1 MTEPTKPNTRGA
13 TIASRLSELASID
26 AGRSVVADL
35 LGVARRRK
43 GTILVVVLAVILG
56 AYATLT
62 YTTEQYEAD
71 ARLLVMLG
79 RENVEAPVTVSSGSI
94 FTSGVQEEEVNSYVQ
109 LLESRSLAE
118 EAVDTI
124 GIDQF
129 KFEPPPAKTWF
140 QKAKAAARSV
150 VRYGKR
156 VVSESLISLDLKKRI
171 SERDKVVKLVQRS
184 LRVTREGRS
193 NVIHLSIRLPSADLA
208 QETLDVLIASYFKR
222 HVQLREVPNI
232 IDLFGAE
239 AVLYRSELESLQS
252 ARSKVR
258 EEWGVS
264 SVEVQRAEMLRR
276 LSLLQSSLDDHR
288 ATLALR
294 RGQLDSL
301 NATIALMPERVI
313 SSEVQEPNPTAETLL
328 SSLNGARV
336 QRINALSKYVADSAV
351 VRAYD
356 EQIASLELLLRT
368 AEDRRI
374 GPATSSPNPERMELM
389 GQAAGYKAE
398 IVGFEA
404 AITEKEIQV
413 GQLQGEL
420 QRLNKGEEI
429 LHLMDLERS
438 VLEQKFVSNATRREE
453 ARIEQGLNSERVANV
468 AILSAP
474 VTNPEPASP
483 KKLTIMGVSIIA
495 GLFLGL
501 GVALLMEW
509 SDDTIYDPDGVSRPG
524 DAPFLGE
531 FSLG

>member
-1 MTEPTKPNTRGA
+1 VTEPTKPSPRGA
-13 TIASRLSELASID
+13 TIAARLTELASID
-26 AGRSVVADL
+26 AGRSVVSDL

-43 GTILVVVLAVILG
+43 GTILVVVLAALLG

-62 YTTEQYEAD
+62 YTTEQFEAD
-71 ARLLVMLG
+71 ARLIVMLG
-79 RENVEAPVTVSSGSI
+79 RENVEAPVTVASGSI

-124 GIDQF
+124 GPDKF
-129 KFEPPPAKTWF
+129 KFEPPAPKTWF
-140 QKAKAAARSV
+140 QKAKSV
-150 VRYGKR
+150 VRGAARYAKS
-156 VVSESLISLDLKKRI
+156 VLSESLIALDLKKRI

-184 LRVTREGRS
+184 LKVTREGRS
-193 NVIHLSIRLPSADLA
+193 NVIHLSLRLPSADLA
-208 QETLDVLIASYFKR
+208 SETLDVLIAAYFKR

-232 IDLFGAE
+232 IDLFGSE
-239 AVLYRSELESLQS
+239 AVQYRSELESLQ
-252 ARSKVR
+252 AERSKVR

-276 LSLLQSSLDDHR
+276 LSLLQASYDEQR
-288 ATLALR
+288 ATLELR
-294 RGQLDSL
+294 RGQLVSL
-301 NATIALMPERVI
+301 NATIAAMPERVM
-313 SSEVQEPNPTAETLL
+313 SSEVQEPNPTAETIL
-328 SSLNGARV
+328 SSLDGARV
-336 QRINALSKYVADSAV
+336 QRINALSKYTADSAV

-356 EQIASLELLLRT
+356 EQIAALELLLTT
-368 AEDRRI
+368 AQERRL
-374 GPATSSPNPERMELM
+374 GPATSSPNPERMELQ

-404 AITEKEIQV
+404 SIAEKATQV
-413 GQLQGEL
+413 AALQSEL
-420 QRLNKGEEI
+420 NRLNKGEEI

-438 VLEQKFVSNATRREE
+438 VLEQKFIANANRREE
-453 ARIEQGLNSERVANV
+453 ARIEAGLNSERVANV
-468 AILSAP
+468 AILSPP

-483 KKLTIMGVSIIA
+483 KKMTIMGVSIVA

-501 GVALLMEW
+501 GLALLMEW
-509 SDDTIYDPDGVSRPG
+509 SDDTIYDPEGVSRPG